1 MAEQLRVDTV
11 GVRVMSGRWETL
23 AGDLNDVVAPG
34 CSGLSCQT
42 SAVAVS
48 AAHADVAAFRAAL
61 VGRMRARASQVAE
74 ADAGYVANEAGSAGN
89 LAAVVV

>member
-1 MAEQLRVDTV
+1 
-11 GVRVMSGRWETL
+11 MSGRWDGL
-23 AGDLNDVVAPG
+23 AGELKQVATPA
-34 CSGLSCQT
+34 CSGLSCQA